1 MIVRRCAMRR
11 GHRSA
16 DVRKIRKKHDSR
28 QKISCFVPAQRRVA
42 QGYAVALSGQQRES
56 EARVFDLSGKVAV
69 ITGGASGIG
78 LGIARGMVEAGARVV
93 LVGRDPV
100 KGDAALA
107 SLPAGAE
114 RGLFVQAD
122 VTRRDACVA
131 AVEQAEQHFG
141 RLDILVN
148 NAGMNIRKPGHELS
162 ADEWHRIIDTNLS
175 GAHFCAQAIHPAFR
189 RAGGGK
195 IVNIGS
201 MLSLFG
207 TTYGAAYAASKG
219 GIVQLGRAWAVEWAP
234 DNIQVNTLLPGWI
247 ETELIAEAKRLFPDL
262 ERSVLARTPL
272 RRWGKPRDLAGIAV
286 ALCSPECD
294 FVTGAVIPVD
304 GGYSVQG

>member
-1 MIVRRCAMRR
+1 M
-11 GHRSA
+11 
-16 DVRKIRKKHDSR
+16 
-28 QKISCFVPAQRRVA
+28 
-42 QGYAVALSGQQRES
+42 
-56 EARVFDLSGKVAV
+56 FDLSGKVAV

-78 LGIARGMVEAGARVV
+78 LGIAHGMVEAGARVV
-93 LVGRDPV
+93 LVGRDAG

-107 SLPAGAE
+107 SLPGGSE
-114 RGLFVQAD
+114 RGTFIQAD
-122 VTRRDACVA
+122 ITQRDECVH
-131 AVEQAEQHFG
+131 AVEQGERHFG

-148 NAGMNIRKPGHELS
+148 NAGMNIRKQGHELT
-162 ADEWHRIIDTNLS
+162 ADDWYRIIDTNLS

-219 GIVQLGRAWAVEWAP
+219 GIVQLGKAWAVEWAP

-247 ETELIAEAKRLFPDL
+247 ETELIDEAKRLFPDL
-262 ERSVLARTPL
+262 ERSVLERTPL

-286 ALCSPECD
+286 ALCAPECD

>member
-1 MIVRRCAMRR
+1 MKR
-11 GHRSA
+11 
-16 DVRKIRKKHDSR
+16 
-28 QKISCFVPAQRRVA
+28 
-42 QGYAVALSGQQRES
+42 LE
-56 EARVFDLSGKVAV
+56 GKVAL
-69 ITGGASGIG
+69 ITGA
-78 LGIARGMVEAGARVV
+78 ARGQGEAEARRFVAEGARVV
-93 LVGRDPV
+93 IADVLDDAGRRV
-100 KGDAALA
+100 AAELGDAAHFQHL
-107 SLPAGAE
+107 
-114 RGLFVQAD
+114 D
-122 VTRRDACVA
+122 VTSEGDWQA
-131 AVEQAEQHFG
+131 AIQATLAHFG

-148 NAGMNIRKPGHELS
+148 NAGMNIRKQGHELT
-162 ADEWHRIIDTNLS
+162 ADEWYRVIDTNLS

-207 TTYGAAYAASKG
+207 TTHGAAYAASKG
-219 GIVQLGRAWAVEWAP
+219 GIVQLGKAWAVEWAP

-247 ETELIAEAKRLFPDL
+247 ETELIAEATRLFPDL

-272 RRWGKPRDLAGIAV
+272 RRWGKPQDLAGIAV
-286 ALCSPECD
+286 ALCAAECD